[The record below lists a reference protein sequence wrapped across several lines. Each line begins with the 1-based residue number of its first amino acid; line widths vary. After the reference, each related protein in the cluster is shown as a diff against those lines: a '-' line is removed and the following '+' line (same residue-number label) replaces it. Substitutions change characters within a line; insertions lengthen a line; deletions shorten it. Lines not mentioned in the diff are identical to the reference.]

1 MSDFVKSQEYS
12 DKDALAS
19 GDPEKLILGT
29 DFDTE
34 LDALTI
40 AIASK
45 YDSSD
50 IASQAQAE
58 AGTSNTTLMT
68 PLRVAQLLGVAPGG
82 GLSAGIVPDLQ
93 ALSDPNAD
101 RLLFWDDSENAA
113 GFLTAGTGLVITG
126 TTMSVDFPSIS
137 LADLSDYDAN
147 SLIDHTTVSIT
158 AGVAL
163 TGGGNIAASRTIDFD
178 LTELTEVTSIA
189 PADDFLVV
197 YDASAT
203 SHKKVLV
210 ENVVGEEL
218 GDGKWKLSSDQSLSA
233 QTNALFATAVYDS
246 LTRGAFNT
254 GTYTYTA
261 AAACR
266 VQVMVH
272 ATATA
277 LNNGHSLTVEVQKNG
292 SSVARDYVFNTADST
307 NLEHTVQ
314 CCVVISL
321 ATSDTVK
328 VQFASSTT
336 TLVEADEKYTWLAIV
351 ELA

>member
-34 LDALTI
+34 LDALTV

-50 IASQAQAE
+50 LASQAQAE
-58 AGTSNTTLMT
+58 AGASNSTLLT
-68 PLRVAQLLGVAPGG
+68 PLRLQQWSDYG
-82 GLSAGIVPDLQ
+82 AGTLTDIRN
-93 ALSDPNAD
+93 LSDPNAD
-101 RLLFWDDSENAA
+101 RILFWDDSA
-113 GFLTAGTGLVITG
+113 GAVAFLTAGTGVVISG
-126 TTMSVDFPSIS
+126 TTLSVDFPTISIT
-137 LADLSDYDAN
+137 DLSDYDAN
-147 SLIDHTTVSIT
+147 KWVDHTGVTIT

-163 TGGGNIAASRTIDFD
+163 TGGGTIAANRTIDFD
-178 LTELTEVTSIA
+178 LTELSEVTSLE
-189 PADDFLVV
+189 PDVDFLIV
-197 YDASAT
+197 YDDSAT
-203 SHKKVLV
+203 AHKKVLV
-210 ENVVGEEL
+210 ENLVGQEL
-218 GDGKWKLSSDQSLSA
+218 GDGRWKLTTDQSFST

-261 AAACR
+261 TVACR
-266 VQVMVH
+266 LMVSVH

-277 LNNGHSLTVEVQKNG
+277 LNNGHSLLVEVQKNG
-292 SSVARDYVFNTADST
+292 TSVARDYVYNTADAA
-307 NLEHTVQ
+307 NLEHAVGLVT
-314 CCVVISL
+314 VISL
-321 ATSDTVK
+321 AATDTVK

-336 TLVEADEKYTWLAIV
+336 TSVESDEKYTWLALV